1 MNKDIHTWAEIW
13 SHSFKVHK
21 KQTKSLNHPYFWH
34 PVYFLANNNYSCITH
49 AAQHFHALMH
59 LRIIKQCDI
68 LEENNGR
75 CERNQMKS
83 ELTNRFVFNPIP
95 TDHPLTCLQT
105 AQMIYFAYTRLN
117 NTFRTAFDHWG
128 LTVYSCLKS
137 RLQKK

>member
-1 MNKDIHTWAEIW
+1 
-13 SHSFKVHK
+13 
-21 KQTKSLNHPYFWH
+21 
-34 PVYFLANNNYSCITH
+34 
-49 AAQHFHALMH
+49 MH

-68 LEENNGR
+68 LEENNGSF
-75 CERNQMKS
+75 ERNQMKS

-117 NTFRTAFDHWG
+117 NTFRTAYGHWV

-137 RLQKK
+137 RLQKEAVCTSFASRSSLHKFCNKLLLNCYLDAFRANLLFFIIYFLL